1 MKTVLVTGGA
11 GFLGSHLALRWKEEN
26 PNDKIIAFDNLKRRG
41 SELNISR
48 LRSKGIEFFH
58 GDIRIKEDL
67 FALPKIDLILECSA
81 EPSVM
86 AGINSSPDYL
96 IQTNLIGTL
105 NCLELARRDKSDFVF
120 FSTSRVYPIESL
132 NQADWKE
139 SETRFEWNDKQKLS
153 GVSSLGIT
161 ESFPLEKPRSLYG
174 STKLA
179 SELIIQEYG
188 DTYGLRTLI
197 NRCGVLTGPWQMGK
211 IDQGVVVF
219 WLASHVY
226 KRNLKYF
233 GYGGKG
239 KQVRDLLHVEDLYAL
254 LKLQIG
260 SWELSNGQTFNVGG
274 GREVSVSLLELTDIC
289 QKITGNKIEIESVL
303 EDRQADIRIYLSDCT
318 KVKNT
323 FGWRPK
329 YDPETI
335 LKEIHIWI
343 QENSLILANIL

>member
-1 MKTVLVTGGA
+1 MKTILITGGA

-26 PNDKIIAFDNLKRRG
+26 PTDRIIAFDNLKRRG
-41 SELNISR
+41 SELNIAR
-48 LRSKGIEFFH
+48 LRSKHIEFLH

-67 FALPKIDLILECSA
+67 LSLSKIDMILECSA

-132 NQADWKE
+132 NQASWLE
-139 SETRFEWNDKQKLS
+139 AETRFEWTDKQEIM
-153 GVSSLGIT
+153 GVSSQGVT
-161 ESFPLEKPRSLYG
+161 ENFPLDKPRSLYG

-188 DTYGLRTLI
+188 DTYGIRTLI

-219 WLASHVY
+219 WLASHIY

-239 KQVRDLLHVEDLYAL
+239 KQVRDMLHVEDLYSL
-254 LKLQIG
+254 LKLQLG
-260 SWELSNGQTFNVGG
+260 KWDLVCGQTFNVGG
-274 GREVSVSLLELTDIC
+274 GREVSVSLQELTSIC
-289 QKITGNKIEIESVL
+289 QKITGNTVEIESVL
-303 EDRQADIRIYLSDCT
+303 EDRQADIRIYLSDCS
-318 KVKNT
+318 KVKRI
-323 FGWRPK
+323 FDWKPQ
-329 YDPETI
+329 YSVEAI
-335 LKEIHIWI
+335 LNEIDVWI
-343 QENSLILANIL
+343 RENSSILSNIL

>member
-26 PNDKIIAFDNLKRRG
+26 PNDKIISFDNLKRRG

-48 LRSKGIEFFH
+48 LRSKSIEFFH

-67 FALPKIDLILECSA
+67 LALPKIDLILECSA

-105 NCLELARRDKSDFVF
+105 NCLELARRDRSDFVF

-132 NQADWKE
+132 NQAEWKE
-139 SETRFEWNDKQKLS
+139 SETRFEWTDKQELS
-153 GVSSLGIT
+153 GVGPLGIS
-161 ESFPLEKPRSLYG
+161 ESFPLDKPRSLYG

-219 WLASHVY
+219 WLASHIY
-226 KRNLKYF
+226 KRSLKYF

-239 KQVRDLLHVEDLYAL
+239 KQVRDLLHVEDLYSL
-254 LKLQIG
+254 LKLQLG
-260 SWELSNGQTFNVGG
+260 NWDLSDGQTFNVGG
-274 GREVSVSLLELTDIC
+274 GRKVSVSLLELTEIC
-289 QKITGNKIEIESVL
+289 QRITGNKIEIDSVL

-323 FGWRPK
+323 FGWQPK

-335 LKEIHIWI
+335 LKEIHVWI

>member
-11 GFLGSHLALRWKEEN
+11 GFLGSHLALRWKEDN

-48 LRSKGIEFFH
+48 LRAKDIEFFH

-67 FALPKIDLILECSA
+67 MALPKIDLILECSA

-132 NQADWKE
+132 NLAEWKE
-139 SETRFEWNDKQKLS
+139 TETRFEWTDEQKLS
-153 GVSSLGIT
+153 GVGSSGIT

-188 DTYGLRTLI
+188 DTYGLKTLI

-219 WLASHVY
+219 WLASHIY

-239 KQVRDLLHVEDLYAL
+239 KQVRDLLHVEDLYSL
-254 LKLQIG
+254 LKLQLG
-260 SWELSNGQTFNVGG
+260 NWDLSNGQTFNVGG
-274 GREVSVSLLELTDIC
+274 GREVSVSLLELTEIC
-289 QKITGNKIEIESVL
+289 QRITGNKIEIESVL

-323 FGWRPK
+323 FGWQPK

-343 QENSLILANIL
+343 KENSLILANIL